1 MIRAHTR
8 AAWARL
14 RFDDPHQAGRRT
26 ALLALALVAVVPGVS
41 RAYQVDSAAEIVPAE
56 TYALQPTVVDGAL
69 AAVDGVGR
77 AWLAVC
83 GWVPEGVAM
92 ALLAGLLL
100 AYYGLAVEWLWPH
113 VRAAHQTAAEEA
125 ST

>member
-1 MIRAHTR
+1 MMRAHAR
-8 AAWARL
+8 AVWSWAR
-14 RFDDPHQAGRRT
+14 FDGPHQAGRRT

-77 AWLAVC
+77 AWLAVF
-83 GWVPEGVAM
+83 GWVPEVVAM
-92 ALLAGLLL
+92 ALLTGLLL
-100 AYYGLAVEWLWPH
+100 AYYGLAVDWLWPH

>member
-1 MIRAHTR
+1 MIHAHAAR
-8 AAWARL
+8 AWARA
-14 RFDDPHQAGRRT
+14 RFDSPHQAGRRT
-26 ALLALALVAVVPGVS
+26 ALLAVALVAVVPGVS

-100 AYYGLAVEWLWPH
+100 AYYGLVVEWLWPH
-113 VRAAHQTAAEEA
+113 VRAAHQTAAEET

>member
-1 MIRAHTR
+1 MMRAHAR
-8 AAWARL
+8 ALWGRL
-14 RFDDPHQAGRRT
+14 RFDDHHQAGRRT

-41 RAYQVDSAAEIVPAE
+41 RAYQADSAAEIVPAE
-56 TYALQPTVVDGAL
+56 TYALQPTAVDGAL

-77 AWLAVC
+77 AWLALA